1 MSFLFG
7 CFLSMRT
14 YSKKR
19 IETNDVRISVRV
31 SENYFEYLNKCSEF
45 FGVSK
50 SYFIKERCLSDN
62 FYVIHDKNVPDV
74 FFEMLH
80 QLSNLENEIAHDLNS
95 LYQKTLETN
104 RLDLVFQDV
113 FFLDQVNKLKI
124 CIDLALTISTSM
136 DDVLSYKTQNSVLP
150 FYDDYFDEYNPSN
163 CKKNK
168 FIFIR
173 MSQSFYRML
182 SDISKSMSITVTQF
196 ILNGCMN
203 PMYLDIYSISKNK
216 DFLLLTHS
224 MERNL
229 RQIKFAIMRINKR
242 NIECSGLSLNSINKY
257 FDEIENSLENLFQLW
272 RKFRNTVGSFD
283 KDLYF
288 KFIKKRH
295 LYDCV
300 TQTLSEHDPDYLKI
314 VSNRE
319 YHI

>member
-1 MSFLFG
+1 
-7 CFLSMRT
+7 
-14 YSKKR
+14 
-19 IETNDVRISVRV
+19 
-31 SENYFEYLNKCSEF
+31 
-45 FGVSK
+45 
-50 SYFIKERCLSDN
+50 
-62 FYVIHDKNVPDV
+62 
-74 FFEMLH
+74 
-80 QLSNLENEIAHDLNS
+80 
-95 LYQKTLETN
+95 
-104 RLDLVFQDV
+104 
-113 FFLDQVNKLKI
+113 
-124 CIDLALTISTSM
+124 
-136 DDVLSYKTQNSVLP
+136 
-150 FYDDYFDEYNPSN
+150 
-163 CKKNK
+163 
-168 FIFIR
+168 

-242 NIECSGLSLNSINKY
+242 NIKCSGLSLNSINKY

-295 LYDCV
+295 LHDCV

>member
-104 RLDLVFQDV
+104 RLDLVFQDD
-113 FFLDQVNKLKI
+113 FFW
-124 CIDLALTISTSM
+124 
-136 DDVLSYKTQNSVLP
+136 
-150 FYDDYFDEYNPSN
+150 
-163 CKKNK
+163 
-168 FIFIR
+168 
-173 MSQSFYRML
+173 
-182 SDISKSMSITVTQF
+182 
-196 ILNGCMN
+196 
-203 PMYLDIYSISKNK
+203 
-216 DFLLLTHS
+216 
-224 MERNL
+224 
-229 RQIKFAIMRINKR
+229 IK
-242 NIECSGLSLNSINKY
+242 SIN
-257 FDEIENSLENLFQLW
+257 
-272 RKFRNTVGSFD
+272 
-283 KDLYF
+283 
-288 KFIKKRH
+288 
-295 LYDCV
+295 
-300 TQTLSEHDPDYLKI
+300 
-314 VSNRE
+314 
-319 YHI
+319 